1 MEVQLASERAIPAD
15 DVLTLYASVDW
26 WPDRT
31 ADKVE
36 AAIGHGQA
44 VGAWDGERLIGF
56 ARSVADGSLRAYI
69 EDVVVQPAYRRRGVG
84 SALVER
90 LLEALSD
97 IDLVSLFC
105 DEAFVGLYER
115 NGFTRTRQVVMHRKG
130 RTSRDRAPLAR
141 PS

>member
-1 MEVQLASERAIPAD
+1 MTLESVADTGNVEVQLASERAIPAD

-31 ADKVE
+31 ADE
-36 AAIGHGQA
+36 IETAISRGLA
-44 VGAWDGERLIGF
+44 VGAWQQERLIGF
-56 ARSVADGSLRAYI
+56 ARCVTDGCLRAYV
-69 EDVVVQPAYRRRGVG
+69 EDVVVHPAYQRSGVG
-84 SALVER
+84 TALVER

-115 NGFTRTRQVVMHRKG
+115 YGFTRTRQVVMHR
-130 RTSRDRAPLAR
+130 
-141 PS
+141 